1 MSEAPKAGTKL
12 QSEAGA
18 EAIVVKPPSDGG
30 LEFRAGGA
38 VQLGKRYTCETCNA
52 ELLITKAGDAELV
65 CHDVTMGMAQPKTLP
80 SSD

>member
-1 MSEAPKAGTKL
+1 VSEVPKAGTKL

-18 EAIVVKPPSDGG
+18 EAIVVKPPSEPV
-30 LEFRAGGA
+30 EFRAGGS
-38 VQLGKRYTCETCNA
+38 VLLGKRYTCESCGA

-65 CHDVTMGMAQPKTLP
+65 CHGAVMGIAQPKALP